1 MLFVTERRRLLRPL
15 WGHIEQVFD
24 RYRSIPYL
32 LEAPRHE
39 V

>member
-1 MLFVTERRRLLRPL
+1 MLFVTERRRLVRVPT
-15 WGHIEQVFD
+15 GNIEQVFD
-24 RYRSIPYL
+24 RYRSITYL

>member
-1 MLFVTERRRLLRPL
+1 MLFVTERRRLLRVPS
-15 WGHIEQVFD
+15 GDIEQVFD
-24 RYRSIPYL
+24 RYRSIEFL